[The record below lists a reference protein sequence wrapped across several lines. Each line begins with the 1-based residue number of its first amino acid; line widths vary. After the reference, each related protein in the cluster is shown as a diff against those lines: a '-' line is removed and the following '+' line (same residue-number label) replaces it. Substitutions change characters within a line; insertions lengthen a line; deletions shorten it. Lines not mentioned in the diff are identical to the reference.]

1 MRIIGVD
8 PGLTGA
14 IAILD
19 GNKVINLFEMP
30 VMAEGKKNKR
40 QLNSAQLVSIIKE
53 NIKKTTV
60 LVISSAIKKSNPCC
74 WWVCWGRSTWKRNNI
89 R

>member
-53 NIKKTTV
+53 NIKNWNYRFFLLDHLNGKNT
-60 LVISSAIKKSNPCC
+60 SNLLILQRTQ
-74 WWVCWGRSTWKRNNI
+74 VEQR
-89 R
+89 